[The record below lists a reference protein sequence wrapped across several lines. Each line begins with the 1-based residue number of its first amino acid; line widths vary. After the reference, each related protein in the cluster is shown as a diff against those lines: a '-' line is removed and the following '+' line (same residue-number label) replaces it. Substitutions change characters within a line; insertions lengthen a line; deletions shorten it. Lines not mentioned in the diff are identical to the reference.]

1 MPRLY
6 GFDLYLAPDFRYSTA
21 MRKIFIA
28 DAHLKRETD
37 ANYRRLL
44 EFLAGLAGNT
54 ETLFI
59 LGDLF
64 EFWIGYRT
72 VPFTHYFPVLEEL
85 QRLVAAGVEIVY
97 CEGNHDF
104 HMGPFFE
111 ETLRA
116 RVFRGPTTVELDGK
130 RVYLCHGDQINARD
144 YGYRLLRFLMHNRL
158 AGASVPL
165 IPPAFISIIAER
177 MGRQSRRGHDQRR
190 FKWDYPAI
198 LRAFAAARFREG
210 YDVVVAGH
218 FHLPLLETAT
228 DGTGGTLLALGDWI
242 THFTYGE
249 WADGKLSLKTF
260 TGR

>member
-1 MPRLY
+1 
-6 GFDLYLAPDFRYSTA
+6 

-37 ANYRRLL
+37 VNYRRLL
-44 EFLAGLAGNT
+44 EFLAGLGGNT
-54 ETLFI
+54 DTLFI

-72 VPFTHYFPVLEEL
+72 VPFTHYLPVLEEL
-85 QRLVAAGVEIVY
+85 RRLVAAGVKIVY

-116 RVFRGPTTVELDGK
+116 RVFRGPATIELDGK
-130 RVYLCHGDQINARD
+130 RIYLCHGDQINARD
-144 YGYRLLRFLMHNRL
+144 YGYRLLRFILHNRL
-158 AGASVPL
+158 TEAIVPL
-165 IPPAFISIIAER
+165 VPPALASFIAER
-177 MGRQSRRGHDQRR
+177 MARKSRREHDRR
-190 FKWDYPAI
+190 RLRWDYPAI
-198 LRAFAAARFREG
+198 LREFAAARFREG
-210 YDVVVAGH
+210 YDAVVAGH
-218 FHLPLLETAT
+218 FHLPLLETAE

-249 WADGKLSLKTF
+249 WTDGKFSLKTF
-260 TGR
+260 HGIQGRV